1 MKEFFENKCLLG
13 KVERVDYVSKSDNIV
28 SVFVHF
34 EYWFENSRHFIQM
47 MSHEKSEYKLTGY
60 FTSNGHFHE
69 IVSKNNIRTSRYIS
83 VKINKT
89 PIPSVQVPELNIHQL
104 VASNKFMENLIE
116 EQKVKMEKM
125 QAEIEMLKAIINNT
139 GKNKK
144 IVEEGEIDD
153 LCVKMSNLT
162 IAEPK
167 RNNLNPFMCETGI
180 FK

>member
-1 MKEFFENKCLLG
+1 MEALNMSKTPLTSIEVTWKSLYIPVLPKDMILDGKELFDEASMKEFFENKCLLG
-13 KVERVDYVSKSDNIV
+13 KVERVDYVSKSDYVV

-47 MSHEKSEYKLTGY
+47 MSREKSEYKLTGY

-83 VKINKT
+83 VRINKT

-116 EQKVKMEKM
+116 EQKVKMEQM
-125 QAEIEMLKAIINNT
+125 QAEIE
-139 GKNKK
+139 
-144 IVEEGEIDD
+144 
-153 LCVKMSNLT
+153 S
-162 IAEPK
+162 
-167 RNNLNPFMCETGI
+167 
-180 FK
+180 